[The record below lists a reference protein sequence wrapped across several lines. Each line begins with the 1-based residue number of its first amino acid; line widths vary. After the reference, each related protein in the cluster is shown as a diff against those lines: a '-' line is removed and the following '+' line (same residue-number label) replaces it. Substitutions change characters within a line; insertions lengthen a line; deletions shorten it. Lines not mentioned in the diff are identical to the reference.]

1 MDTLTITSVALA
13 LAGVVTAWWMH
24 RRARRA
30 EAEAD
35 NLRDELRADRGP
47 TANPEPPTNQR
58 PWPTNQ
64 PGPRRW
70 PPPG

>member
-1 MDTLTITSVALA
+1 MDTLTIASVALA
-13 LAGVVTAWWMH
+13 LAGIAAAWWMH

-30 EAEAD
+30 EEEVA
-35 NLRDELRADRGP
+35 NLRGELETDRGL
-47 TANPEPPTNQR
+47 TNPEPPTNQR